1 MKFTT
6 LIAVRYLFAKKRQ
19 NIINIISFI
28 SLLAVAVITAALIV
42 LLSVFNGF
50 DSLIKNF
57 YNSFD
62 PDIKIVS
69 TNNSKFVPKNDLLS
83 FLDSNEDIISYSYV
97 LEENAMLKYEDKQV
111 IATLKGVDDNY
122 MSVTGIDTIIRR
134 GEYSIGDEKFPKAVA
149 GWGLAYNLLLDFEYL
164 NPITIY
170 IPSRTQK
177 ISGNLTDL
185 SNNINTLKIY
195 ASGAFE
201 TFQEEYDSKYLI
213 IPIKEVQKLTEYD
226 NKISSIEL
234 KLKKQNNN
242 FAEKFNK
249 QFQNSYKA
257 LDRNLQH
264 DSVYK
269 ILKSEKLM
277 IFLILIFIL
286 IIASFNFISTLSM
299 IILDKKKDVEIL
311 ISLGAKNTDIK
322 KIFFI
327 QGLAINF
334 LGIIIGIFIGT
345 VFCVLQLK
353 FGLISLGNGESYI
366 VQNYPVKIIFSD
378 YILVFISVM
387 VVGAISS
394 ILPLRMSETK

>member
-69 TNNSKFVPKNDLLS
+69 TNNSKFVPKNGLLN

>member
-57 YNSFD
+57 YDSFD

-69 TNNSKFVPKNDLLS
+69 TNNSKFVPKNDLLN

>member
-69 TNNSKFVPKNDLLS
+69 TNNSKFVPKNDLLN